1 MTQKKYDQCLKEMFS
16 LHRFGIKLGLDVI
29 RHILGHL
36 QHPEKTFSC
45 IHIAGTNGKGSIA
58 SGLASILQAAG
69 FKVGLY
75 TSPHLIRFNERILVN
90 GTEVTDE
97 QIVSSYLAVK
107 AIPKTDRE
115 PTFFEYTT
123 AMALHLFAQ
132 SNVDWAIIETGM
144 GGRLDATNELS
155 PALSI
160 ISNISMEHRFYLG
173 NTIAEITGEKGGIIK
188 HNTPVVTGVTQKSAV
203 EVLKRIALEKSAPLY
218 RLGEDF
224 KVRRSKKGQF
234 SYSGID
240 HQWKNMKTGLPGN
253 HQVDNASLILA
264 ACEILMR
271 QGLSLEL
278 EQIKNCLASYS
289 WPGRLEIIPAKN
301 KVTPEI
307 IIDGAHNLMAARKLG
322 KFLHQEYAHTEITL
336 VIGILDDKPFESI
349 MQSLLPYCS
358 RVILTEPDIDRR
370 LSAET
375 LMPFTKA
382 IVRDTVIVKKV
393 SSAVT
398 HAIETTAPGGAIC
411 IAGSLYVVGEAK
423 KALKDIGITGSAE

>member
-1 MTQKKYDQCLKEMFS
+1 MFS

-29 RHILGHL
+29 QHILDHL
-36 QHPEKTFSC
+36 KHPEKTFSC

-58 SGLASILQAAG
+58 SGLASILQSSG
-69 FKVGLY
+69 YKVGLY
-75 TSPHLIRFNERILVN
+75 TSPHLIRFNERITIN
-90 GTEVTDE
+90 GIEVTDE
-97 QIVSSYLAVK
+97 EIVSSYLTVK

-144 GGRLDATNELS
+144 GGRLDATNVLS
-155 PALSI
+155 PALSV

-188 HNTPVVTGVTQKSAV
+188 HNTPIVTGVTQKSAV
-203 EVLKRIALEKSAPLY
+203 DVLKRIALEKSAPLY
-218 RLGEDF
+218 QLGEHF
-224 KVRRSKKGQF
+224 KVRRSKKNGQF

-240 HQWKNMKTGLPGN
+240 HQWKDMKTGLPGS

-264 ACEILMR
+264 ACEILIQ
-271 QGLSLEL
+271 QGLALEL
-278 EQIKNCLASYS
+278 DRIKNCLATYI

-322 KFLHQEYAHTEITL
+322 KFLQQEYSHKKITL

-349 MQSLLPYCS
+349 MQSLLPYCT
-358 RVILTEPDIDRR
+358 RVILTEPDIDRS
-370 LSAET
+370 LSAEA
-375 LMPFTKA
+375 LMPYTKS
-382 IVRDTVIVKKV
+382 IVKDTFIVKKV
-393 SSAVT
+393 ASAVT
-398 HAIETTAPGGAIC
+398 HAIETTGANETIC

-423 KALKDIGITGSAE
+423 QALKNIGITDSTK